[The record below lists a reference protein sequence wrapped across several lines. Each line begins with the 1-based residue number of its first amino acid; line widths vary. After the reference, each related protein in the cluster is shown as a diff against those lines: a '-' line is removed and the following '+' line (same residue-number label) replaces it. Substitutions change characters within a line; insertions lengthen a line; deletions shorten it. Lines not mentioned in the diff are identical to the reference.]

1 MRKRDRKERPP
12 QRHGM
17 AKKRGWCFYTDREAT
32 HAAREWWHYSK
43 QAQHQHPTAPR
54 WTTPSVAAVSA
65 STPDVH
71 PAFIA
76 MSTNSTNSTVN
87 LGADFETDLIVPLY
101 AIIFILS
108 ILGNSLVVIT
118 LMQNRRMRTV
128 TNVFLLNL
136 AIADLLLG
144 VFCMPFTLVGQLLSN
159 FIFGY
164 AMCKVIPYFQAVS
177 VFVTVWTLVAISME
191 RYFAICRPLQSRQW
205 QTRFHAYKVIGYV
218 WLAAFVLNLPILVM
232 SQLKPTK
239 DKGHQKCREE
249 WPSKLSEQIFN
260 LSLEM
265 LLLLV
270 PLTVMGVAYAL
281 IVTKLWKGLRREIKH
296 SNNRN
301 NPAGKCLNVMWPQSS
316 LKSELDVLKFID
328 ALLFPCVRQG
338 DESVALR
345 PLEASNKPSQV
356 QVRQHAT
363 ICSAYAERSMDAKR
377 KVIRMLFVL
386 VVEFFVCWTPLHV
399 LNTWYLL
406 CPKHLYRAIGKKE
419 VLLVQLLAYTSSCC
433 NPITYC
439 FMNKKFRQ
447 AFVDVFDCCK
457 GAAVTL
463 AATRGT
469 SANDSVIFEV
479 RPTTT
484 AKSLAALEMEDCV

>member
-1 MRKRDRKERPP
+1 MEWLKSVVGTFTQTEKQHT
-12 QRHGM
+12 QRESG
-17 AKKRGWCFYTDREAT
+17 GIT
-32 HAAREWWHYSK
+32 SK

-65 STPDVH
+65 STSDVDS
-71 PAFIA
+71 AFIA
-76 MSTNSTNSTVN
+76 MSTNSTVN

-108 ILGNSLVVIT
+108 IIGNSLVVIT

-260 LSLEM
+260 LSLE
-265 LLLLV
+265 LLLLVV

-301 NPAGKCLNVMWPQSS
+301 NPA
-316 LKSELDVLKFID
+316 
-328 ALLFPCVRQG
+328 
-338 DESVALR
+338 ESVALR
-345 PLEASNKPSQV
+345 PLEASSKPSQV

-484 AKSLAALEMEDCV
+484 AKSRE